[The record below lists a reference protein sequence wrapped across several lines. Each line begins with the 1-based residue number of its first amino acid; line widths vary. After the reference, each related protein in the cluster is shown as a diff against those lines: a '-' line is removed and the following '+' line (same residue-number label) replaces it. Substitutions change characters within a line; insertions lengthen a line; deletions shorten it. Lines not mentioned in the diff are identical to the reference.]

1 VQLYSIFRP
10 LSPQLALTGFYQ
22 KVITQK
28 IQTKVTYTIDDF
40 SYANIGAGFSAQ
52 FGKVN
57 LYGMLDN
64 ILEYSNLAAANRV
77 SLQVGINVIF
87 N

>member
-1 VQLYSIFRP
+1 M
-10 LSPQLALTGFYQ
+10 ALTAFYQ
-22 KVITQK
+22 KSITNK
-28 IQTKVTYTIDDF
+28 IHTKVTYTIDDF

-64 ILEYSNLAAANRV
+64 ILEYTNLSSANSV
-77 SLQVGINVIF
+77 SFQLGINVIF

>member
-1 VQLYSIFRP
+1 MFRP
-10 LSPQLALTGFYQ
+10 LSPQLALTAFYQ
-22 KVITQK
+22 KSLTNKV
-28 IQTKVTYTIDDF
+28 QTKVTYTVDDF

-52 FGKVN
+52 LGKVN

-64 ILEYSNLAAANRV
+64 ILEYRNLSSANSI
-77 SLQVGINVIF
+77 SLQLGINVIF